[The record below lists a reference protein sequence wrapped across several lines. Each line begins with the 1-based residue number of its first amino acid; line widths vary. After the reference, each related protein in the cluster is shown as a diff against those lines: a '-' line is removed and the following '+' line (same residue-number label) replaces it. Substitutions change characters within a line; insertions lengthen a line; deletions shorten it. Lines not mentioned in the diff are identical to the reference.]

1 MDTLTQ
7 YQDETWIQSAWDS
20 WRAEFYTACHLAAH
34 VATDEDY
41 ASKDDDDVAT
51 DAYYA
56 LLKDDDQT
64 FANPLIRVAGQ
75 CHYVEQPC
83 LALHT

>member
-34 VATDEDY
+34 VATD
-41 ASKDDDDVAT
+41 
-51 DAYYA
+51 AYYA

-64 FANPLIRVAGQ
+64 FANPLNRVAGQ